1 MINMKSRTQKAK
13 LNIATSLMTQFV
25 TLVCGIIVPQLL
37 IKTFSSEVYGATT
50 SITQFLAYISLLEGG
65 IAGVARAALYKPLAQ
80 NDEVVISNIVGEI
93 KSFFRMIAFFFIVY
107 TLVLASTYNKIA
119 HTDFDWTF
127 TFFLVIVISI
137 STLAQYYFGIANSIL
152 LQADQKTYVNN
163 LISTF
168 ATIINTIMIILL
180 IYLDCSIIIVK
191 LVSSCVFVTRPVL
204 LSLYVKKKYNIHKPE
219 INAPKALTQKYT
231 ALGQHIAYFL
241 HSNTD
246 IVLLTIF
253 TNLKVVAV
261 YSVYNMIVVNIRN
274 ITSSFTGGME
284 SVFGNM
290 LANNEKEKLQKTF
303 SDYETLISIVATIL
317 FSVTAVLII
326 PFISIYTKNVTDANY
341 FQPVFSVLIILAE
354 LIYCLRLPY
363 HYMIIAAGHFKQT
376 KIGAYGEA
384 FINIVLSVSLVFK
397 YGLVGVSF
405 ATLIA
410 MIFRFIY
417 YGVYLTKNV
426 INRKIG
432 LFIKKIIINLAGLIF
447 VVGFGNIL
455 TTLMNIRNYFVWV
468 ICGGIVFILACL
480 VVFFLNWCFYRS
492 EVQTIIDK
500 AVGKIKKH

>member
-1 MINMKSRTQKAK
+1 MKSRTQKAK

-37 IKTFSSEVYGATT
+37 IRTFSSEVYGATT

-93 KSFFRMIAFFFIVY
+93 KSFFRMIAFFFIIY

-119 HTDFDWTF
+119 HTNFDWEF
-127 TFFLVIVISI
+127 TFFLVVVISI

-180 IYLDCSIIIVK
+180 IYFDYSIITVK

-219 INAPKALTQKYT
+219 INASKALTQKYT

-261 YSVYNMIVVNIRN
+261 YSLYNMIVVNIRN
-274 ITSSFTGGME
+274 VTSSFTGGME

-326 PFISIYTKNVTDANY
+326 PFISIYTKSINDTNY
-341 FQPVFSVLIILAE
+341 IQPVFSVLIILAE
-354 LIYCLRLPY
+354 LTYCLRLPY
-363 HYMIIAAGHFKQT
+363 HYMIMAAGHFKQT

-384 FINIVLSVSLVFK
+384 IINIVLSVFLVFK
-397 YGLVGVSF
+397 YGLVGVSL

-417 YGVYLTKNV
+417 YDVYLSNNV
-426 INRKIG
+426 IKRRIR
-432 LFIKKIIINLAGLIF
+432 LFIRRTIINLMGMIL
-447 VVGFGNIL
+447 VVIVGDIVTSFLNIK
-455 TTLMNIRNYFVWV
+455 NYFWWA
-468 ICGGIVFILACL
+468 ICGGMVFIFACF
-480 VVFFLNWCFYRS
+480 VIFVLNWVFYRN
-492 EVQTIIDK
+492 EVRTIIDK
-500 AVGKIKKH
+500 AAGKIKKN